1 MCVFGYHFLFHSLR
15 SVEVAIIDIS
25 IAIMVV
31 SVKPWLLVPF
41 AVLMV
46 LVMLFRNLYLK
57 TAKYIR
63 MLEGVAKSP
72 VVQHIS
78 GTLNGLSTIR
88 AFKQSTR
95 FNNNFNVY
103 QNDHCSA
110 YFLYLLGKKLLSFK
124 CFVHLKRSPL
134 IVLKTDP

>member
-1 MCVFGYHFLFHSLR
+1 MIKLTKTLLTPSSLL
-15 SVEVAIIDIS
+15 VEVAIIDVS
-25 IAIMVV
+25 IAIMVI

-41 AVLMV
+41 TVLMV

-72 VVQHIS
+72 AVQHIS
-78 GTLNGLSTIR
+78 GTLNGLGTIR
-88 AFKQSTR
+88 SAKQSAR
-95 FNNNFNVY
+95 FIDSFNVY

-110 YFLYLLGKKLLSFK
+110 YFLVGF
-124 CFVHLKRSPL
+124 
-134 IVLKTDP
+134 